1 MNTAIVL
8 SLLAVAISLG
18 VAVYASRASAHKP
31 ANKRDGGDGGTS
43 TTSASSSSNDCSP
56 GDSGGCDGGGGGGD

>member
-1 MNTAIVL
+1 MSTAIAL

-18 VAVYASRASAHKP
+18 VAVYAMRANIRKP

-43 TTSASSSSNDCSP
+43 TISATSSSNDC
-56 GDSGGCDGGGGGGD
+56 GTGDGGGGGGD